1 MLAYSAASNGEPSLR
16 ARRSQFAL
24 GDSNLVIIYIF
35 HFKSEHYKA
44 LANELDQESEILRRP
59 LFHGRDLF

>member
-1 MLAYSAASNGEPSLR
+1 MLADSAASNGEC
-16 ARRSQFAL
+16 AR

-59 LFHGRDLF
+59 LFYGRDLF